1 MSVRDP
7 NLGLREVRLR
17 DLRPTE
23 EPILILG
30 RVVAVQRREI
40 TRRSDGG
47 RRPILSG
54 LLSDG
59 TATVRFTWWDPPAE
73 GIERGTVLRA
83 ANVQIR
89 EYQGRPE
96 LSFGFRTRVEP
107 ASEVEL
113 PKLTKEEFPLRSVAT
128 LGTADEGFSIEVRVI
143 RVAPKNVTVGQEQ
156 RVVYEGLLA
165 DRAGMVSF
173 TAWSDFQ
180 FRVGEAIRI
189 TGGYVQRFRGQIQI
203 VLDGRSAVER
213 IEGPDLPEPA
223 QVLAAPLLSIA
234 RVEAQRGGELVRVEG
249 VVVGVVPP
257 SGLVYRC
264 PTCHR
269 NVSEGAC
276 RVHGRVE
283 GVADLRSRL
292 ALDDGTGCLVVNV
305 GRIETERLWGVTL
318 TECLTRM
325 RETRD
330 PATLEADLFAAV
342 LGRRLAVRGR
352 ASKDDFGVTMQPEAI
367 EDFTSDTA
375 RMAVELRSRL
385 SNGGSP

>member
-7 NLGLREVRLR
+7 NLAPREVRLR

-30 RVVAVQRREI
+30 RVVTVQRREI

-73 GIERGTVLRA
+73 GIEQGMVLRA

-96 LSFGFRTRVEP
+96 LTFGLRTRVEP

-113 PKLTKEEFPLRSVAT
+113 PKLAKNEFPLRSVAT
-128 LGTADEGFSIEVRVI
+128 LGTADEGFSLEVRLI

-165 DRAGMVSF
+165 DAAGTVAF

-180 FRVGEAIRI
+180 FRVGETIRI
-189 TGGYVQRFRGQIQI
+189 TGGYVRKFRSQVQV

-213 IEGPDLPEPA
+213 IERPDLPAPA
-223 QVLAAPLLSIA
+223 QVLASPLLSVA
-234 RVEAQRGGELVRVEG
+234 RLEAQGGGELVRVAG
-249 VVVGVVPP
+249 VVVGIVPP

-264 PTCHR
+264 PNCRRSVT
-269 NVSEGAC
+269 EGAC

-283 GVADLRSRL
+283 GIADLRCRL
-292 ALDDGTGCLVVNV
+292 ALDDGTGCVVVNA
-305 GRIETERLWGVTL
+305 GRSETERLWGVTL
-318 TECLTRM
+318 ADCLARIRESPDTTALETEL
-325 RETRD
+325 
-330 PATLEADLFAAV
+330 ANAV
-342 LGRRLAVRGR
+342 LGRRLEVRGR
-352 ASKDDFGVTMQPEAI
+352 ATKDDFGVTMQPEAI
-367 EDFTSDTA
+367 EEVTSDIA
-375 RMAVELRSRL
+375 RIADELRARL
-385 SNGGSP
+385 SRGGIP

>member
-1 MSVRDP
+1 MSARDP
-7 NLGLREVRLR
+7 NVGPREVRLR
-17 DLRPTE
+17 DLRPTV

-73 GIERGTVLRA
+73 GIERGTILRA

-96 LSFGFRTRVEP
+96 ITFGFRTRVEP
-107 ASEVEL
+107 ASEIEL

-128 LGTADEGFSIEVRVI
+128 LGTADEGFSLEVRVI

-165 DRAGMVSF
+165 DRGGTVAF

-180 FRVGEAIRI
+180 FHVGEAIRI
-189 TGGYVQRFRGQIQI
+189 TGGYVHRFRGQLQL

-213 IEGPDLPEPA
+213 IEGHDLPAPA
-223 QVLAAPLLSIA
+223 QVLATPARSIA
-234 RVEAQRGGELVRVEG
+234 RVEAQGGGEAIRVEG
-249 VVVGVVPP
+249 IVVGIVPP

-264 PTCHR
+264 PSCRRSVH
-269 NVSEGAC
+269 EGLC
-276 RVHGRVE
+276 QVHGKVE
-283 GVADLRSRL
+283 AVADLRCRL

-305 GRIETERLWGVTL
+305 ARGETERLWGVTL
-318 TECLTRM
+318 SQCLARVG
-325 RETRD
+325 ETPD
-330 PATLEADLFAAV
+330 LAALEADLHTS
-342 LGRRLAVRGR
+342 LIGRRFAIRGR
-352 ASKDDFGVTMQPEAI
+352 ASKDDFGVTLQPEEI
-367 EDFTSDTA
+367 EELTLDVA
-375 RMAVELRSRL
+375 RLAAELRVRL
-385 SNGGSP
+385 SREGRP